1 MQEFNFDIEY
11 IQGKDN
17 KVADFLSRIENS
29 PKISKEN
36 SSESNMDLSD
46 TKHSVEE
53 QLLDHIGIREEIV
66 NKYKTQLILTYSPR
80 TEIETKHGR
89 RILQINPQ
97 IEPKLIIEKLKQY
110 IKSGKIGIYSE
121 VNEKDY
127 NKVQLLIIEL
137 FSEEQK
143 IKFIKSTKRAQE
155 LDTEIDCHKQISW
168 YHTKKSLHS
177 GINETYQTNLLSE
190 VTGTYPIDNKQL

>member
-155 LDTEIDCHKQISW
+155 LDMEIDCHK
-168 YHTKKSLHS
+168 
-177 GINETYQTNLLSE
+177 
-190 VTGTYPIDNKQL
+190 